1 MEKLRPL
8 LKSLVDSHDA
18 LSLGRRE
25 VKKVHD
31 GLQLLLA
38 QVVPEP
44 AAQGKDPEPA
54 KPPPAINVILP
65 WWARLLGLGHRVDT
79 ALAPYRSWYNQQQ
92 QPGPAPAPRDRP
104 EPEACALA
112 QRIRQGIQSILT
124 GYGMSLQR
132 LERALEQYGLE
143 PIAALGEL
151 FDPEQMEALEV
162 VHDPER
168 PPGRGGRRDSPRLS
182 LAWQGVSLRPGKG
195 QPMNQMNMQRSHR

>member
-1 MEKLRPL
+1 MRSCGPC
-8 LKSLVDSHDA
+8 SRAWSTAYDA

-54 KPPPAINVILP
+54 KPPPADQRDSAV
-65 WWARLLGLGHRVDT
+65 V
-79 ALAPYRSWYNQQQ
+79 
-92 QPGPAPAPRDRP
+92 GPAAGARPSCRYGPRSVSFLVQSATTAWAGSARPETRP

-168 PPGRGGRRDSPRLS
+168 ARARWPTRFAAAISGMARCFASPR
-182 LAWQGVSLRPGKG
+182 
-195 QPMNQMNMQRSHR
+195 